1 MTKRIFPRLTGLLA
15 LAGALLA
22 PISAARADSLEL
34 AFDRTFGTELRAPRD
49 LPAGPRQFV
58 ASGVQ
63 SQNVSGF
70 EARLFQLADAGQG
83 RIGVA
88 ALDLTTGR
96 AVAVLGDQPFPMAST
111 SKIAIASTFLAGVD
125 DGRFSL
131 DASYP
136 LMVPVKSRKY
146 SSAVAPVRPGAM
158 LTGRQLIERSLIHS
172 DNQATDALL
181 AVVGGPA
188 AVNRWMRATGNTGM
202 RLDRDIATLVRD
214 DGEYN
219 PATMI
224 DERDSA
230 TPLAMARLLSGLYQ
244 GRWLTAN
251 SRAFLISTMEQ
262 CQTGKR
268 RMRALL
274 PSDARI
280 AHKTGTLSNTSS
292 DVGLVRMPD
301 GRVYAIAVYVTGQGG
316 HAGRDAKIAAISRT
330 IYDAAGQVL
339 QRRVGVGTADEAAD
353 VTYDYTLN
361 GKIRTVVDAN
371 GNRAELRYDGFDRQV
386 RWVFPSTTRPGAL
399 NATKARCSDSAI
411 RAGR

>member
-1 MTKRIFPRLTGLLA
+1 MTTGLFSRALGALA
-15 LAGALLA
+15 LATAALA
-22 PISAARADSLEL
+22 PALPAHAELLEAEFDKAFVPKAVTARSQLQAPAKAAPVKIQPSSESAQRVLP
-34 AFDRTFGTELRAPRD
+34 GTVRPFSAGVAPRVY
-49 LPAGPRQFV
+49 G
-58 ASGVQ
+58 SGLD
-63 SQNVSGF
+63 
-70 EARLFQLADAGQG
+70 AQLAALADPAAG
-83 RIGVA
+83 RIGLA
-88 ALDLTTGR
+88 AIDLSSGR
-96 AVAVLGDQPFPMAST
+96 TVTVLGDVPFPMAST

-330 IYDAAGQVL
+330 IYDGYAGDTAGYRMAA
-339 QRRVGVGTADEAAD
+339 QR
-353 VTYDYTLN
+353 
-361 GKIRTVVDAN
+361 
-371 GNRAELRYDGFDRQV
+371 
-386 RWVFPSTTRPGAL
+386 
-399 NATKARCSDSAI
+399 
-411 RAGR
+411 